1 MKCGIEIHQ
10 RLATGKLFCRCSSE
24 ASEDAVPESALIRRL
39 RSVRGELGEL
49 DATAKFEEERRREF
63 LYKLYPGTTC
73 LVEDDE
79 EPPHPMNHEAVKVG
93 LAVCSMLK
101 VNPVDEI
108 QVMRKI
114 VVDGSNTSGFQRTSV
129 IGMNGEMETSK
140 GTVHIMTVCLEEE
153 SAGILPTHEDRAVYR
168 IDRLGIP
175 LVEIATAPE
184 ILDAQHC
191 REVAEKLGTMLRLTG
206 KAQRGIG
213 TIRQDLNVSIEG
225 GARVEIK
232 GCQDLALLST
242 LVGMEVKR
250 QESLLKI
257 IGDVKKSTNGKIE
270 ISEPTDLSPIFS
282 ATACKMIAKS
292 ISEGKQVFGIRLGKH
307 KGILGTPVCDGR
319 RYGTELS
326 DYAKPAG
333 VKGII
338 HSDEDMKKYSIS
350 EPEIAELKKELKM
363 SEDDAFVLVVA
374 ERHTALDALSR
385 VKQRAAMLY
394 VPEETRRA
402 MPDGSSAYMRPLP
415 GKSRMYPETDVPPV
429 RVTKELLGESAKYAG
444 AGVEEKLASLETLV
458 GKQMAG
464 RMLKSRNLPM
474 FEKLVGQGADPV
486 LAAATLEET
495 LVSLRR
501 AGVAV
506 EKIAEKELAEIF
518 ALYSED
524 KIVKAAIPEIITALA
539 KAEASGAQE
548 AVRKLKLER
557 ITGAELKKLVDGEKG
572 DIKGMMGKYRLR
584 VDGKELQS
592 FLLKK

>member
-24 ASEDAVPESALIRRL
+24 ASEDAVPEAALIRRL

-49 DATAKFEEERRREF
+49 DVTAKFEEERRREF
-63 LYKLYPGTTC
+63 LYKLYSETTC

-79 EPPHPMNHEAVKVG
+79 EPPHGMNHDAVKVG

-101 VNPVDEI
+101 VKPVDEI
-108 QVMRKI
+108 QIMRKI

-129 IGMNGEMETSK
+129 IGMNGEVETSK

-184 ILDAQHC
+184 ILDSGHC

-232 GCQDLALLST
+232 GCQELALLST
-242 LVGMEVKR
+242 LVDNEVKR

-257 IGDVKKSTNGKIE
+257 IEEVKKRTKGKLE
-270 ISEPTDLSPIFS
+270 ISEPADLTPVFES
-282 ATACKMIAKS
+282 TACKIIAKS

-307 KGILGTPVCDGR
+307 KGIFGTEVCEGR

-350 EPEIAELKKELKM
+350 ESELAEVKKELKM
-363 SEDDAFVLVVA
+363 SEEDAFVLVVA

-385 VKQRAAMLY
+385 VKQRAGMLY

-402 MPDGSSAYMRPLP
+402 LPDGSSAYMRPLP

-458 GKQMAG
+458 GKEMAG
-464 RMLKSRNLPM
+464 RMLKSRNLPL
-474 FEKLVGQGADPV
+474 FEKLVEQGAEPK

-506 EKIAEKELAEIF
+506 EKIKEKELAEIF
-518 ALYSED
+518 ALYSEE

-539 KAEASGAQE
+539 KADAASAPD
-548 AVRKLKLER
+548 AVKKLNLER
-557 ITGAELKKLVDGEKG
+557 IKGAELKKLVEEGKG
-572 DIKGMMGKYRLR
+572 DIKALMAKYRLR
-584 VDGKELQS
+584 ADGAELQK
-592 FLLKK
+592 LLKK